1 MTVKDLIEKLQMIDK
16 KYQSYKVVAYNL
28 GLKDVYYIDS
38 VDEGPNYENEDE
50 ENYYDK
56 EIGIYIS

>member
-1 MTVKDLIEKLQMIDK
+1 MTVKELIEKLQMIDK

-28 GLKDVYYIDS
+28 GLKDVYNIDS

-56 EIGIYIS
+56 EIGINVS